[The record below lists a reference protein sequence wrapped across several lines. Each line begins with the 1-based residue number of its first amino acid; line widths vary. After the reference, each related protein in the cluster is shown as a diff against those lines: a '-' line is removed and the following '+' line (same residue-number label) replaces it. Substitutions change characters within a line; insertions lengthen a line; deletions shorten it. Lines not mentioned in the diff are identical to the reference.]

1 MACPR
6 RIYQLLI
13 PSTEVQQWPTFML
26 PSELNQ
32 VAQFLGPIGDFKQI
46 KSNNYLV
53 EALVHLWDPECTA
66 FRIGNRQMTITLE
79 EVAGLLGLPTRG
91 TALVFPF
98 ASDKAEFCQII
109 GLKESVLRGS
119 DQGVAVNILF
129 ERFAPRDGFERHVTD
144 FVFTSKAVWERK
156 RLLVYGVVMAGTYL
170 FPRKDQ
176 KIAFKSAK
184 IVNDLFL
191 GIQGKQCSIVPTIL
205 ADIFLACTG
214 CRKGE
219 KFFHGANLVL
229 YIWATGHF
237 KRQASVADS
246 LPVVGYNWVV
256 THPKRVNEGDLPKNA
271 SECVDYLETLQDFNI
286 RWVLDWTDCFE
297 PILRTKESKRVLLL
311 GTQGIISY
319 TPKRFLRQLGRI
331 QGPPPISEFSE
342 VTIFF
347 DQGVCPK
354 EIPMKSQITESWRT
368 ISDDRSIRYLPELKQ
383 KGVMTAPYEDW
394 LKDSTTQGLQHEPY
408 EEIEKLRAIIKAKD
422 MEVVQLKKSIELH
435 KGKAEEN
442 KRLYEKERER
452 RQEMKRKCG
461 ELYDQ
466 AERVQMPYARESK
479 DSVLDR
485 LRNFGDLVRNRLRDM
500 M

>member
-246 LPVVGYNWVV
+246 LLVVGYNWVV

-286 RWVLDWTDCFE
+286 R
-297 PILRTKESKRVLLL
+297 
-311 GTQGIISY
+311 
-319 TPKRFLRQLGRI
+319 
-331 QGPPPISEFSE
+331 
-342 VTIFF
+342 
-347 DQGVCPK
+347 
-354 EIPMKSQITESWRT
+354 
-368 ISDDRSIRYLPELKQ
+368 
-383 KGVMTAPYEDW
+383 
-394 LKDSTTQGLQHEPY
+394 
-408 EEIEKLRAIIKAKD
+408 
-422 MEVVQLKKSIELH
+422 
-435 KGKAEEN
+435 
-442 KRLYEKERER
+442 
-452 RQEMKRKCG
+452 
-461 ELYDQ
+461 
-466 AERVQMPYARESK
+466 
-479 DSVLDR
+479 
-485 LRNFGDLVRNRLRDM
+485 
-500 M
+500 